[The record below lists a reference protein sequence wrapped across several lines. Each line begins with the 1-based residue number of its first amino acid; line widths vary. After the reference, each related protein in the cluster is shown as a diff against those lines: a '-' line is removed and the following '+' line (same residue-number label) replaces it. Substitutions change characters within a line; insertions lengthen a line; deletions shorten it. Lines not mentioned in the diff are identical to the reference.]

1 MKALAGALGAYSLEV
16 AILLSVLSAVY
27 LLAVRPVRAPWVHRA
42 CIVGIYAVS
51 LLAPLWVWLA
61 SGLWTVGEAS
71 AAGGTEVGLPV
82 MVVAGDGGGKAASV
96 GWTGIL
102 AGVLAAGMAVTLLLS
117 LAGWWR
123 VAAGILRG
131 RRLRVEGWT
140 LSLVAD
146 PKAPAYSWGRWIVCA
161 EADFSKYGR
170 MLVVHEAAHLRRLH
184 WLDLLLAQA
193 VTVVNW
199 YNPAAWLLLE
209 CLRDAHE
216 FTADSAVLRSGVEK
230 REYVMMLIEKA
241 VGKRVEVFANS
252 LNHSQLKKRVT
263 MMRNQ
268 KESAWRRL
276 GVAAMLPALAAG
288 VAFAAMPQVR
298 GWLDGMGRRETATE
312 ISGKVSEIPVTGKI
326 SGMTRVDKAAE
337 EAAPRLSQAPAAG
350 GPEKK
355 TAADEKKLVYYVDGK
370 PFTGDIRSIPSDQI
384 ASMRVDKS
392 GARPEIHIT
401 LKKGDA
407 AAVDGAKVPD
417 DFRLAEYEGG
427 YQALREAIQKEM
439 KYPEEALKA
448 KVEGR
453 AIVKLEINGKG
464 EVESASIVKSA
475 GDRLLDNEALRT
487 AMTLKGWI
495 VDLPDGET
503 TAFHLPVMFKLNQ

>member
-16 AILLSVLSAVY
+16 AIILSVLSAVY

-61 SGLWTVGEAS
+61 AGLWTARGAS
-71 AAGGTEVGLPV
+71 AAGGIEVGLPV
-82 MVVAGDGGGKAASV
+82 MVVAAEGGGKAASV
-96 GWTGIL
+96 DWAGIL

-117 LAGWWR
+117 FAGWWR

-131 RRLRVEGWT
+131 RRLRAGGWT

-146 PKAPAYSWGRWIVCA
+146 PQAQAYSWGRWIVCA
-161 EADFSKYGR
+161 EADFRQYGR

-241 VGKRVEVFANS
+241 VGKRVQVFANS

-298 GWLDGMGRRETATE
+298 GWLDGIGRGPAESSVSG
-312 ISGKVSEIPVTGKI
+312 ISGKDSENTATAGKAGTVYSSDSGEPVA
-326 SGMTRVDKAAE
+326 SMSVPAAAE
-337 EAAPRLSQAPAAG
+337 AGTDGSEELAAK
-350 GPEKK
+350 PEKK
-355 TAADEKKLVYYVDGK
+355 ENPQDFYVDGEK
-370 PFTGDIRSIPSDQI
+370 VSKEILVALDPNKIE
-384 ASMRVDKS
+384 SMTVNKERNEV
-392 GARPEIHIT
+392 HLT
-401 LKKGDA
+401 LKKPQA
-407 AAVDGAKVPD
+407 AEAAQNV
-417 DFRLAEYEGG
+417 AEYRGG
-427 YQALREAIQKEM
+427 MKALMNHMYKELR
-439 KYPEEALKA
+439 YPADAVKS
-448 KVEGR
+448 KVSGTAVVRLDIDSEGR
-453 AIVKLEINGKG
+453 VKE
-464 EVESASIVKSA
+464 ASIMKSA
-475 GDRLLDNEALRT
+475 GYASLDKEALRV
-487 AMTLKGWI
+487 ARTLNDWMVSI
-495 VDLPDGET
+495 PEGET
-503 TAFHLPVMFKLNQ
+503 VSFALPVRFKME